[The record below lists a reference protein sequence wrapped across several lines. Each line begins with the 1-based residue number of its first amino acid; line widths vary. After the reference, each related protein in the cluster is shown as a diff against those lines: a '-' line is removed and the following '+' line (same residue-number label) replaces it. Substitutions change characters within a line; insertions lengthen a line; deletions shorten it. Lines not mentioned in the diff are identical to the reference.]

1 MKIGIIGA
9 GASGL
14 MAAYSASEND
24 NEVFLFEKNEKIGKK
39 LYITGKGRCNITNMK
54 PIEELLDHVVT
65 NKNFLYSAFYTFT
78 NHDLVRFLE
87 SNGLKVKVE
96 RGERVFPESDKSSDV
111 ITTFGKAL
119 SKRKVKI
126 YLNENVLKISKTDK
140 RFLISTVNNNYYVDK
155 LIVATGGMSYQTT
168 GSTGDGYAFAQSFG
182 HRITEIIPSLVPII
196 HNNPELETLQGVTLE
211 NIELKVKTQ
220 GKTYVEF
227 GDLMFTK
234 NGITGPTVL
243 RISSKI
249 NKLRSE
255 DLRISI
261 DLKPSLSFEKLDSR
275 ILRDF
280 KSNQNKSVI
289 NAIEK
294 ISTKSLIPIILSRA
308 EVSKDTK
315 VNQLKKEDRLKIV
328 NSIKNFY
335 LSFNSLDDI
344 NHAIITSGGISVK
357 EINSSTM
364 ESKVVKNLYFA
375 GEIIDVDA
383 LTGGYN
389 LQIAFSTGYLAGV
402 SASKE
407 EI

>member
-111 ITTFGKAL
+111 ITTFRKAL

-126 YLNENVLKISKTDK
+126 YLNENVLKISKTDN

>member
-111 ITTFGKAL
+111 ITTFGKVL

-126 YLNENVLKISKTDK
+126 YLNENVLKISKTDN

-155 LIVATGGMSYQTT
+155 LIVATGGMSYQAT
-168 GSTGDGYAFAQSFG
+168 GSTGDGYAFAQGFG
-182 HRITEIIPSLVPII
+182 HKITEIIPSLVPII

-280 KSNQNKSVI
+280 KNNQNKSVI

-308 EVSKDTK
+308 EVNKDTK
-315 VNQLKKEDRLKIV
+315 VNQLKKEDRLNIV

-389 LQIAFSTGYLAGV
+389 LQIAFSTGYLAGL

>member
-126 YLNENVLKISKTDK
+126 YLNENVLKISKTDN

>member
-155 LIVATGGMSYQTT
+155 LIVATGGISYQTT

-315 VNQLKKEDRLKIV
+315 VNQLKKEDRLNIV